1 MQNSSGK
8 SEEPN
13 DKKKSSVKQKLIMI
27 ASGIATGFANG
38 FFGGGG
44 GMITVPVLAKAL
56 KYEEKKAH
64 ATALLV
70 ILPISIFSSISYIA
84 KGVIE
89 WRTTLFVAAG
99 VIVGGI
105 VGAVFLKKISNNA

>member
-8 SEEPN
+8 SDKPN
-13 DKKKSSVKQKLIMI
+13 DKKNSSVKQKIIMI

-70 ILPISIFSSISYIA
+70 
-84 KGVIE
+84 
-89 WRTTLFVAAG
+89 
-99 VIVGGI
+99 
-105 VGAVFLKKISNNA
+105 